1 MKKKNLIS
9 LKLNKKSVSNLSQD
23 SLVGG
28 TNWPPRETPSQS
40 CFFGECAPPTQT
52 GSWCLTGYQTN
63 CQ

>member
-28 TNWPPRETPSQS
+28 TNWPPRENQS
-40 CFFGECAPPTQT
+40 GSCFGECGETGEQT
-52 GSWCLTGYQTN
+52 GSWCYTGNQTN